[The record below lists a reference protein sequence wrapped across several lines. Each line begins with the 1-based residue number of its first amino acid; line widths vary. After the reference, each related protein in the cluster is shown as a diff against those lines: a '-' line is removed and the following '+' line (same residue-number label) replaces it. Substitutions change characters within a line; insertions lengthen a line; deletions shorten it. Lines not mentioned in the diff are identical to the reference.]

1 MVMGE
6 LFPYKAHPHLYLQY
20 HTHDSKKKGI
30 KKHTEKYRLIAY
42 LCAVVR
48 DHYGNQTYVWSVWYV
63 CKMLPYISL
72 HTLVHTYI
80 YIRMI

>member
-1 MVMGE
+1 MAMGE

-30 KKHTEKYRLIAY
+30 EKYSENYGLIAY

-48 DHYGNQTYVWSVWYV
+48 GHNGNQTYVW
-63 CKMLPYISL
+63 
-72 HTLVHTYI
+72 LVSC
-80 YIRMI
+80 